1 MRNRALT
8 LSLLVLCF
16 GLSVSTNSQSN
27 GSKATNDADCEGT
40 VFKPEEVSRKP
51 RITNRP
57 APEYTQA
64 ARRNRISGNVVLI
77 IVLCRTGKVTNAKVV
92 QGLPQGLTES
102 CLDAAKRIEFE
113 PAEKNGQPVSV
124 KVRIDYNFDLF

>member
-1 MRNRALT
+1 MRNRAST
-8 LSLLVLCF
+8 LALLVLCF
-16 GLSVSTNSQSN
+16 GFTVSINSQSN
-27 GSKATNDADCEGT
+27 GATNDADCEST
-40 VFKPEEVSRKP
+40 VFKLEDVSRKP

-77 IVLCRTGKVTNAKVV
+77 IVLCRTGKVTDEKVI

-102 CLDAAKRIEFE
+102 CLDAAKRIQFE
-113 PAEKNGQPVSV
+113 PAEKDGQTVSV
-124 KVRIDYNFDLF
+124 KVRIEYNFDLF

>member
-1 MRNRALT
+1 MRNRASS
-8 LSLLVLCF
+8 LSLLMLCF
-16 GLSVSTNSQSN
+16 GLFVSINSQSN
-27 GSKATNDADCEGT
+27 ELKATNDEDCQGI
-40 VFKPEEVSRKP
+40 VFKQEEVSRKA

-57 APEYTQA
+57 APEYTPA

-113 PAEKNGQPVSV
+113 PAEKDGQPASV
-124 KVRIDYNFDLF
+124 KVRIEYNFDLF

>member
-1 MRNRALT
+1 MRNRVST

-16 GLSVSTNSQSN
+16 GLSVSIISQSN
-27 GSKATNDADCEGT
+27 GLKATNDADCQGT
-40 VFKPEEVSRKP
+40 VFKPEEVSRKA

-64 ARRNRISGNVVLI
+64 ARRNRISGNVVLT
-77 IVLCRTGKVTNAKVV
+77 IVLCRTGKVTDAKVV

-113 PAEKNGQPVSV
+113 PAQKDGQPVSV
-124 KVRIDYNFDLF
+124 KVQIEYNFELF

>member
-1 MRNRALT
+1 MRNRAST
-8 LSLLVLCF
+8 LAMLCF
-16 GLSVSTNSQSN
+16 ALSVPINSQSY
-27 GSKATNDADCEGT
+27 GFKARIDGDCQGA
-40 VFKPEEVSRKP
+40 VFKLDEVSRKP
-51 RITNRP
+51 RITSRP

-77 IVLCRTGKVTNAKVV
+77 IVLCRTGKVTDAKVV

-113 PAEKNGQPVSV
+113 PAEKDGQPVSV
-124 KVRIDYNFDLF
+124 RMQIEYNFDLF